1 MGLSIFVPRL
11 GRSVR
16 RLRGGCSPCF
26 GRAWGFDQTAAPLQR
41 AAEMLRPQ
49 LPQFRRLPAASLPPP
64 PPRSPPTAARVSPAV
79 LRRFSAPRRSAP
91 ALTRPPFRFGRFLSG
106 RGKADPFLPRGLPFG
121 PSPEQRGAS
130 CRGTAGLL
138 GGEAERAGKRA
149 PPRARPR
156 KAMRGDA
163 LKGGLKKL
171 RRPGRAGPVRPRG
184 AGGGPRRGCRR
195 RPPVRRSARR
205 APAPPAARWK
215 GTAPGRRRC

>member
-1 MGLSIFVPRL
+1 MFWAGLGF
-11 GRSVR
+11 RSNR
-16 RLRGGCSPCF
+16 R
-26 GRAWGFDQTAAPLQR
+26 AAPAR
-41 AAEMLRPQ
+41 CGDAPPAASAVP
-49 LPQFRRLPAASLPPP
+49 PPPCRLPAAPASPQP
-64 PPRSPPTAARVSPAV
+64 PPTAARVSPAV